1 MEGSKMS
8 LSSPSHL
15 RAFLDEMGVHPK
27 KSLSQNFLIDKNIL
41 LKIIKTADVQKGD
54 LVLEIGAGPG
64 ALTETLLEAGADVIA
79 IEKDDTYAE
88 KLKRFPLYEIF
99 AGDVRDYP
107 FDKLPK
113 DRKVKVVANLP
124 YHLTSVI
131 LSLLLPRKAFFST
144 LTLMVQDEVG
154 RRMTA
159 KSGGKDYSSLS
170 VFLDY
175 YAYTK
180 YAFTV
185 SNRCFYPIPK
195 VQSAIVTLE
204 MRQEERDADPLTFF
218 PLVRAAFQKRRKM
231 MRSSLSHF
239 FPPKEIEEALEK
251 IGSRKEARP
260 EILSI
265 DEWVAFYHLLIP
277 LLKK

>member
-1 MEGSKMS
+1 MS

-15 RAFLDEMGVHPK
+15 RAFLDEMGVRPK

-41 LKIIKTADVQKGD
+41 HKIIKTADVRKGD

-79 IEKDDTYAE
+79 IEKDDHYAE
-88 KLKRFPLYEIF
+88 KLKRFPLQEIF

-107 FDKLPK
+107 FEKLPRDK
-113 DRKVKVVANLP
+113 KVKVVANLP

-131 LSLLLPRKAFFST
+131 LSLLLPRHSFFST

-159 KSGGKDYSSLS
+159 KCGGKDYSSLTL
-170 VFLDY
+170 FLDY
-175 YAYTK
+175 YATTK

-185 SNRCFYPIPK
+185 SNRCFYPVPK
-195 VQSAIVTLE
+195 VASAIVTLE
-204 MRQEERDADPLTFF
+204 MREGERDASPETFF
-218 PLVRAAFQKRRKM
+218 PIVRAAFQKRRKM
-231 MRSSLSHF
+231 MRSSLAHF
-239 FPPKEIEEALEK
+239 FAPHQIEEALEK

-260 EILSI
+260 ETLSI
-265 DEWVAFYHLLIP
+265 DEWVAFYNLLIP